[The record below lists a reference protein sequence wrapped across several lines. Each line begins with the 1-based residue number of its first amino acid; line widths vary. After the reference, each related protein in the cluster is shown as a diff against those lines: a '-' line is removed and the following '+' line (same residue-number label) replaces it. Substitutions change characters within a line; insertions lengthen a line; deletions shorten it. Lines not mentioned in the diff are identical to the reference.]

1 MSSTAPARLFF
12 IVARKRNKAV
22 VLRRGPTQ
30 WTQMICWDLETDAL
44 EYGQWLK
51 KKVRPERCD
60 LSPEG
65 RYFIYLVD
73 RFEQGDSRT
82 VLCKPPYWS
91 ALTAWE
97 HGDPVFG
104 TGGGL
109 FTEEHAVLLN
119 WHCPLKAHK
128 NWHAPPQLEV
138 GYFRVP
144 GDYDLWKGQ
153 INLLQDY
160 RMERDGWKRIH
171 DKTFVEQET
180 ALLSQRTVSEFW
192 KTHDPESTKA
202 IEPQLWE
209 KAITLQASLYLI
221 SFYHTDHRK
230 TFKKFYLVK
239 PHHKTELQDV
249 SWADTD
255 HRGRILA
262 AIKGKLYASKRFEDG
277 SVQLENLQ
285 LLHDLNPQKPQY
297 IKAPDDYSY

>member
-1 MSSTAPARLFF
+1 MSSTPARIFF

-30 WTQMICWDLETDAL
+30 WTQMISWDLDTDAL
-44 EYGQWLK
+44 EYGQWLR
-51 KKVRPERCD
+51 KKVRPEHCD

-65 RYFIYLVD
+65 RYLIYLID
-73 RFEQGDSRT
+73 RYERGASRT

-119 WHCPLKAHK
+119 WHCTLKAHE
-128 NWHAPPQLEV
+128 NWPVPSQLNV
-138 GYFRVP
+138 GHFRVP
-144 GDYDLWKGQ
+144 GDYNYWKGH
-153 INLLQDY
+153 INLLLDY
-160 RMERDGWKRIH
+160 RLERDGWKRIT
-171 DKTFVEQET
+171 DAAFVEQET
-180 ALLSQRTVSEFW
+180 ALLTRRTVSEFR
-192 KTHDPESTKA
+192 KNHDPESGTA

-209 KAITLQASLYLI
+209 KAITRQASLYFI
-221 SFYHTDHRK
+221 TFYHSEHSK
-230 TFKKFYLVK
+230 TFKKFYLVR

-262 AIKGKLYASKRFEDG
+262 AMKGKLYASKRFEDG

-297 IKAPDDYSY
+297 IKAPDDYHY